1 MKGTFISFNR
11 KLDKLLSLANQI
23 LANQVTM
30 SQRDR
35 NALTEYLI
43 SETWQAWNLFAKEI
57 IIKSVQGC
65 IARDGGGVVLRSNA
79 SNDYLRIC
87 YEASCYAKNKS
98 VNATGHSHFMHY
110 HGHTWGDTSKI
121 IVVINGLL
129 PTNKSRLLSGFGAM
143 THMRDIQLVRNAC
156 AHKTNE
162 VISDLK
168 STLIA
173 KYNSL
178 TIKHP
183 SDYAFA
189 STLASNDI
197 AYFVWVNEMKNTALY
212 ITESN

>member
-1 MKGTFISFNR
+1 
-11 KLDKLLSLANQI
+11 
-23 LANQVTM
+23 
-30 SQRDR
+30 
-35 NALTEYLI
+35 
-43 SETWQAWNLFAKEI
+43 
-57 IIKSVQGC
+57 
-65 IARDGGGVVLRSNA
+65 
-79 SNDYLRIC
+79 
-87 YEASCYAKNKS
+87 
-98 VNATGHSHFMHY
+98 
-110 HGHTWGDTSKI
+110 
-121 IVVINGLL
+121 
-129 PTNKSRLLSGFGAM
+129 M